1 MTRVAVGGTFEPLH
15 DGHKALLKKA
25 YELGKN
31 GEVIIGLTSNE
42 LARQRAR
49 EVLDYTERFNNLKK
63 YIIQKFGV
71 QPKIIKLH
79 NRYGTTLTEDFDY
92 IVVSPETYPVAQQ
105 INKIRIK
112 NNLKPINIVKIDYV
126 LAKNGKPIS
135 STRIKNKEIDI
146 HGKLI

>member
-31 GEVIIGLTSNE
+31 GEVIIGLTSNK

-63 YIIQKFGV
+63 YIIQNFGV

-112 NNLKPINIVKIDYV
+112 NNLKPINIVKIDYI

-146 HGKLI
+146 HGNLI